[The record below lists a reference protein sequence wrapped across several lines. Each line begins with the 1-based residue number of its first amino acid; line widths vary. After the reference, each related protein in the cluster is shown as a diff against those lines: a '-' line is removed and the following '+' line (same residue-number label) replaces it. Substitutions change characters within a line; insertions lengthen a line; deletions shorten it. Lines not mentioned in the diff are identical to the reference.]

1 MENLQRTQRTPSLS
15 TTKRGFTRIT
25 FRETATRARKPE
37 QAIGGLYLLLGKRA
51 VDVVGAFAALIVSIP
66 VLLACAIAV
75 RLDSKGPI
83 FFRQRR
89 VGQYGRPFRIFKFR
103 TMVDGADKQGSSLT
117 ASGDA
122 RITKVGKFL
131 RRTKLDEV
139 PQLLNVFRGEMS
151 IVGPR
156 PEVPEYTEKYS
167 SKERVVLEVRPGIT
181 GPASL
186 AYIDEERLLASAVDR
201 ETFYVNTIM
210 RRKLQFDLAYCRKV
224 CLLGDARIIFRTGGS
239 LVGLRSSRR
248 HQDLRLN

>member
-1 MENLQRTQRTPSLS
+1 M
-15 TTKRGFTRIT
+15 
-25 FRETATRARKPE
+25 
-37 QAIGGLYLLLGKRA
+37 
-51 VDVVGAFAALIVSIP
+51 GAFAALIITIP

-89 VGQYGRPFRIFKFR
+89 VGQYGRPFQIFKFR

-224 CLLGDARIIFRTGGS
+224 CLLEDARIIFRTGGS

-248 HQDLRLN
+248 QDLRLN

>member
-1 MENLQRTQRTPSLS
+1 MENLQRTQRTSSLS
-15 TTKRGFTRIT
+15 ATKRGSTRIT
-25 FRETATRARKPE
+25 FRETATHAQKPE
-37 QAIGGLYLLLGKRA
+37 QTKGGLYLRLGKRA
-51 VDVVGAFAALIVSIP
+51 VDAVGAFAGLIVTSP

-89 VGQYGRPFRIFKFR
+89 VGQYGRPFQIFKFR

-151 IVGPR
+151 LVGPR
-156 PEVPEYTEKYS
+156 PEVPDYTEKYS

-186 AYIDEERLLASAVDR
+186 AYIDEERLLASTVDR
-201 ETFYVNTIM
+201 EKFYVNTIM

-224 CLLGDARIIFRTGGS
+224 CLLEDARIIFRTGGS

-248 HQDLRLN
+248 QDLRLN

>member
-1 MENLQRTQRTPSLS
+1 MENRQRTQRTSSLS
-15 TTKRGFTRIT
+15 ATKSGSTRIS
-25 FRETATRARKPE
+25 FRKTATRAQKPE
-37 QAIGGLYLLLGKRA
+37 QTKGGLYLRLGKRA
-51 VDVVGAFAALIVSIP
+51 VDTVGAFAGLIVTIP

-89 VGQYGRPFRIFKFR
+89 VGQYGRPFQILKFR

-151 IVGPR
+151 LVGPR

-201 ETFYVNTIM
+201 EKFYVNTIM

-224 CLLGDARIIFRTGGS
+224 CLLEDARIIFRTGRS

-248 HQDLRLN
+248 QDLRLN